1 MEAVL
6 KIENMT
12 FKYPNSQKN
21 IFENFNLNL
30 NKGEFVSIL
39 GKSGSGKSTFLRILA
54 GLENISS
61 REFIKSNIDISYM
74 PQRDSLLPW
83 RNILENITLPA
94 EIAGENRCIY
104 RKKGEKILEELGLE
118 KWENNYP
125 FQLSGGMRQRVSF
138 ARTLMKKGDLI
149 LLDEPF
155 SALDAINKIK
165 LREWLKGI
173 TKNLDKTFLF
183 VTHDI
188 DEAIELSDRIFL
200 IEQIPIKKFKEYV
213 LNDYRSMEDK
223 IFLKN
228 EILSLIKGEKNEY

>member
-118 KWENNYP
+118 KWGNNYP

-188 DEAIELSDRIFL
+188 EEAIELSDRIFL
-200 IEQIPIKKFKEYV
+200 IEQIPIKKFKEYA
-213 LNDYRSMEDK
+213 LNDYRSMKDK